1 MTTPD
6 DLRYSTEHE
15 WVSLEGDIATV
26 GITDFAQS
34 ELGDIVFVELPSEGD
49 NVREMG
55 VFGAVEAVKT
65 VSDLYSPLGGT
76 VVEVNDDLED
86 NPEVVNQDP
95 YGDGWM
101 SKIQVDNAGAFTSLM
116 VAADYRSF
124 IGA

>member
-34 ELGDIVFVELPSEGD
+34 ELGDIVFVELPSEGE

>member
-101 SKIQVDNAGAFTSLM
+101 IKIQVDNAGAFTSLM